1 MKRKLAFLGAI
12 LLAAFIFTYEGNT
25 YQTHALDEEDQAW
38 IEEARGALQNIVE
51 DREVMA
57 LVYLCD
63 DLTIRA
69 EAAED
74 STKVVTVP
82 SGQMVEIRDVTMDED
97 YQVWEKVSAEVKGK
111 VYEGYIPRDYLAC
124 SDERFLEWE
133 ELYGM
138 NPGAEVML
146 AEENA
151 TGVYADIEQ
160 FPESYRP
167 ALQALKQKHPNWTF
181 VRQNT
186 GLDFQTAVNNE
197 LQGGKSL
204 VYKSY
209 GDYCKEGQHSPNW
222 YFASEDVLKLYMDPR
237 NSLQENAIFQF
248 EQLTYNASYHTEEAV
263 KNFLE
268 GTFMNSSQNAPETSM
283 KFYHIFWS
291 IGAEENRQVSPFH
304 LAARVLQEQG
314 EGTSPLISG
323 TYPGYEHY
331 YNYFNVGASGSTNE
345 EVIRNGLNYAK
356 DHDWHGAYYSILG
369 GAEVISAS
377 YIRKGQ
383 DTLYLQKFNVSPT
396 ASNPVYTHQYMQNI
410 SAPTSEAL
418 SMKKL
423 YESAGALENTFVF
436 KIPVYENMPASPCPM
451 PTSSTNVVLQV
462 PSGYDASTIY
472 VDGIAYTPQ
481 VRNNR
486 RIVKLPNGNAQSAVV
501 YRYNE
506 NGAPIGMY
514 VWTLEYRNNAYVAT
528 EQPGLT
534 DLLTYHGF
542 SIRITGKAGIRFKT
556 GISTDLRAQL
566 LGNGVNGYHLK
577 EYGTLVMN
585 NANRTSY
592 PMIKGGEK
600 VISGLAYGTNANGTY
615 QDSIYETVSGRYRF
629 TSVLVGLPA
638 NQYKVEYAFRGYI
651 ILNKDGKDITIY
663 GPVQARSIY
672 ALAQQVLNMGTY
684 AQGSE
689 ADAFLRKLNAG
700 EKVIAIELDSPRNA
714 DLTGYLEGAKKL
726 QAAGADLLTI
736 ADCPIAQA
744 RMDSSLVAC
753 RVHREL
759 GLCTLPH
766 MTCRDRNLNAT
777 KALLLGLYAEGVR
790 EVLAITGD
798 PIPTAE
804 RDEVKNVYQ
813 FNSRKLAQYIVSL
826 AGEGREM
833 PSPLTVFGALNLN
846 ARNFDVEL
854 RRAQEKL
861 QNGMSG
867 FLTQPVLSAQAVV
880 NLKKTREILGEKAK
894 ILAGIMPVVSQRNAI
909 FMENEVNGIHVDAEI
924 IERFAGLDRA
934 QGEELGL
941 EVSVKAAQAAAPYA
955 DGFYLMTPFNRI
967 ALMER
972 LIARLK
978 DEGIAD

>member
-38 IEEARGALQNIVE
+38 IEEARGALQDIAE
-51 DREVMA
+51 EREVMA

-63 DLTIRA
+63 ELSIRE
-69 EAAED
+69 EADDNSAK
-74 STKVVTVP
+74 TVTVP
-82 SGQMVEIRDVTMDED
+82 SGQMVEILDVTVAED
-97 YQVWEKVSAEVKGK
+97 YQVWEKVSAEVSGK
-111 VYEGYIPRDYLAC
+111 VYEGYIPRKYLAC

-133 ELYGM
+133 ELYSM
-138 NPGAEVML
+138 NPGEAVML

-151 TGVYADIEQ
+151 AGVYADIEQ
-160 FPESYRP
+160 FPESYRS
-167 ALQALKQKHPNWTF
+167 ALEALKQKHPNWTF

-186 GLDFQTAVNNE
+186 GLDFQTVINNE

-209 GDYCKEGQHSPNW
+209 GDYCKEGQHSPTW

-237 NSLQENAIFQF
+237 NSLHENAIFQF
-248 EQLTYNASYHTEEAV
+248 EQLTYNESYHTEAAV
-263 KNFLE
+263 ETFLKN
-268 GTFMNSSQNAPETSM
+268 TFMNSNSPAPKTDMTFS
-283 KFYHIFWS
+283 HIFWA
-291 IGAEENRQVSPFH
+291 IGAEQQVSPFH
-304 LAARVLQEQG
+304 LAARVYQEQG
-314 EGTSPLISG
+314 QGTSPLISG
-323 TYPGYEHY
+323 NYPGYEGY
-331 YNYFNVGASGSTNE
+331 YNYFNISASGSTNE
-345 EVIRNGLNYAK
+345 QVITNGLNYARNNGW
-356 DHDWHGAYYSILG
+356 DNAYASILG
-369 GAEVISAS
+369 GANVISAN
-377 YIRKGQ
+377 YIKKGQ
-383 DTLYLQKFNVSPT
+383 DTLYLQKFNVSTT

-410 SAPTSEAL
+410 AAPTSEAL

-462 PSGYDASTIY
+462 PAGYDASTIY
-472 VDGIAYTPQ
+472 VDGIPYTPQ

-600 VISGLAYGTNANGTY
+600 VISGLAYGTNANGTH

-689 ADAFLRKLNAG
+689 ADTFLRKL
-700 EKVIAIELDSPRNA
+700 ISD
-714 DLTGYLEGAKKL
+714 
-726 QAAGADLLTI
+726 
-736 ADCPIAQA
+736 AQ
-744 RMDSSLVAC
+744 
-753 RVHREL
+753 
-759 GLCTLPH
+759 
-766 MTCRDRNLNAT
+766 
-777 KALLLGLYAEGVR
+777 
-790 EVLAITGD
+790 
-798 PIPTAE
+798 
-804 RDEVKNVYQ
+804 
-813 FNSRKLAQYIVSL
+813 
-826 AGEGREM
+826 
-833 PSPLTVFGALNLN
+833 
-846 ARNFDVEL
+846 
-854 RRAQEKL
+854 
-861 QNGMSG
+861 
-867 FLTQPVLSAQAVV
+867 
-880 NLKKTREILGEKAK
+880 
-894 ILAGIMPVVSQRNAI
+894 
-909 FMENEVNGIHVDAEI
+909 
-924 IERFAGLDRA
+924 
-934 QGEELGL
+934 
-941 EVSVKAAQAAAPYA
+941 
-955 DGFYLMTPFNRI
+955 
-967 ALMER
+967 
-972 LIARLK
+972 
-978 DEGIAD
+978 

>member
-82 SGQMVEIRDVTMDED
+82 SGQMVEIRDVTVDED
-97 YQVWEKVSAEVKGK
+97 YQVWEKVSAEVSGK
-111 VYEGYIPRDYLAC
+111 VYEGYIPRKYLAC

-133 ELYGM
+133 ELYSM
-138 NPGAEVML
+138 NPGEAVML

-151 TGVYADIEQ
+151 AGVYADIEQ

-167 ALQALKQKHPNWTF
+167 ALEALKQKHPNWTF

-186 GLDFQTAVNNE
+186 GLDFQTVINNE

-237 NSLQENAIFQF
+237 NSLHENAIFQF
-248 EQLTYNASYHTEEAV
+248 EQLTYNESYHTEAAV
-263 KNFLE
+263 ETFLKN
-268 GTFMNSSQNAPETSM
+268 TFMNSNSPAPKTDMTFS
-283 KFYHIFWS
+283 HIFWA
-291 IGAEENRQVSPFH
+291 IGAEQQVSPFH
-304 LAARVLQEQG
+304 LAARVYQEQG
-314 EGTSPLISG
+314 QGTSPLISG
-323 TYPGYEHY
+323 NYPGYEGY
-331 YNYFNVGASGSTNE
+331 YNYFNISASGSTNE
-345 EVIRNGLNYAK
+345 QVITNGLNYARNNGW
-356 DHDWHGAYYSILG
+356 DNAYASILG
-369 GAEVISAS
+369 GANVISAN
-377 YIRKGQ
+377 YIKKGQ
-383 DTLYLQKFNVSPT
+383 DTLYLQKFNVSTT

-410 SAPTSEAL
+410 AAPTSEAL

-462 PSGYDASTIY
+462 PAGYDASTIY
-472 VDGIAYTPQ
+472 VDGIPYTPQ

-486 RIVKLPNGNAQSAVV
+486 RIVTVPNGNAQAAVV

-514 VWTLEYRNNAYVAT
+514 VWTLEYRNNAYAVT

-556 GISTDLRAQL
+556 GISADLRNTL
-566 LGNGVNGYHLK
+566 LTGGVNGYYLK

-585 NANRTSY
+585 NANRNTY

-600 VISGLAYGTNANGTY
+600 VISGLAYGTDSNGAH
-615 QDSIYETVSGRYRF
+615 QDSIYETVDGRYRY

-638 NQYKVEYAFRGYI
+638 DQYKVEYAFRGYI
-651 ILNKDGKDITIY
+651 VLTKDNKDITIY
-663 GPVQARSIY
+663 GPAMAKSIY
-672 ALAQQVLNMGTY
+672 SLAEQVLNMGTY
-684 AQGSE
+684 ASGSE
-689 ADAFLRKLNAG
+689 ADAFLRKL
-700 EKVIAIELDSPRNA
+700 ISD
-714 DLTGYLEGAKKL
+714 AK
-726 QAAGADLLTI
+726 
-736 ADCPIAQA
+736 
-744 RMDSSLVAC
+744 
-753 RVHREL
+753 
-759 GLCTLPH
+759 
-766 MTCRDRNLNAT
+766 
-777 KALLLGLYAEGVR
+777 
-790 EVLAITGD
+790 
-798 PIPTAE
+798 
-804 RDEVKNVYQ
+804 
-813 FNSRKLAQYIVSL
+813 
-826 AGEGREM
+826 
-833 PSPLTVFGALNLN
+833 
-846 ARNFDVEL
+846 
-854 RRAQEKL
+854 
-861 QNGMSG
+861 
-867 FLTQPVLSAQAVV
+867 
-880 NLKKTREILGEKAK
+880 
-894 ILAGIMPVVSQRNAI
+894 
-909 FMENEVNGIHVDAEI
+909 
-924 IERFAGLDRA
+924 
-934 QGEELGL
+934 
-941 EVSVKAAQAAAPYA
+941 
-955 DGFYLMTPFNRI
+955 
-967 ALMER
+967 
-972 LIARLK
+972 
-978 DEGIAD
+978 

>member
-82 SGQMVEIRDVTMDED
+82 SGQMVEIRDVTVDEN

-138 NPGAEVML
+138 NPGAAVML

-160 FPESYRP
+160 FPEGYRP

-237 NSLQENAIFQF
+237 NSLHENAIFQF
-248 EQLTYNASYHTEEAV
+248 EQLTYNESYHTEAAV
-263 KNFLE
+263 ETFLKN
-268 GTFMNSSQNAPETSM
+268 TFMNSNSPAPKTDMTFS
-283 KFYHIFWS
+283 HIFWA
-291 IGAEENRQVSPFH
+291 IGAEQQVSSFH
-304 LAARVLQEQG
+304 LAARVYQEQG
-314 EGTSPLISG
+314 QGTSPLISG
-323 TYPGYEHY
+323 NYPGYEGY
-331 YNYFNVGASGSTNE
+331 YNYFNISASGSTNE
-345 EVIRNGLNYAK
+345 QVITNGLNYARNNGW
-356 DHDWHGAYYSILG
+356 DNAYASILG
-369 GAEVISAS
+369 GANVISAN
-377 YIRKGQ
+377 YIKKGQ
-383 DTLYLQKFNVSPT
+383 DTLYLQKFNVSTT

-410 SAPTSEAL
+410 AAPTSEAL

-462 PSGYDASTIY
+462 PAGYDASTIY
-472 VDGIAYTPQ
+472 VDGIPYTPQ

-486 RIVKLPNGNAQSAVV
+486 RIVTVPNGNAQAAVV

-514 VWTLEYRNNAYVAT
+514 VWTLEYRNNAYAVT

-556 GISTDLRAQL
+556 GISADLRNTL
-566 LGNGVNGYHLK
+566 LTGGVNGYYLK

-585 NANRTSY
+585 NANRNTY

-600 VISGLAYGTNANGTY
+600 VISGLAYGTDSNGAH
-615 QDSIYETVSGRYRF
+615 QDSIYETVDGRYRY

-638 NQYKVEYAFRGYI
+638 DQYKVEYAFRGYI
-651 ILNKDGKDITIY
+651 VLTKDNKDITIY
-663 GPVQARSIY
+663 GPAMAKSIY
-672 ALAQQVLNMGTY
+672 SLAEQVLNMGTY
-684 AQGSE
+684 ASGSE
-689 ADAFLRKLNAG
+689 ADAFLRKL
-700 EKVIAIELDSPRNA
+700 ISD
-714 DLTGYLEGAKKL
+714 AK
-726 QAAGADLLTI
+726 
-736 ADCPIAQA
+736 
-744 RMDSSLVAC
+744 
-753 RVHREL
+753 
-759 GLCTLPH
+759 
-766 MTCRDRNLNAT
+766 
-777 KALLLGLYAEGVR
+777 
-790 EVLAITGD
+790 
-798 PIPTAE
+798 
-804 RDEVKNVYQ
+804 
-813 FNSRKLAQYIVSL
+813 
-826 AGEGREM
+826 
-833 PSPLTVFGALNLN
+833 
-846 ARNFDVEL
+846 
-854 RRAQEKL
+854 
-861 QNGMSG
+861 
-867 FLTQPVLSAQAVV
+867 
-880 NLKKTREILGEKAK
+880 
-894 ILAGIMPVVSQRNAI
+894 
-909 FMENEVNGIHVDAEI
+909 
-924 IERFAGLDRA
+924 
-934 QGEELGL
+934 
-941 EVSVKAAQAAAPYA
+941 
-955 DGFYLMTPFNRI
+955 
-967 ALMER
+967 
-972 LIARLK
+972 
-978 DEGIAD
+978 

>member
-12 LLAAFIFTYEGNT
+12 LLAVFIFTYEGNT

-82 SGQMVEIRDVTMDED
+82 SGQMVEIRDVAVDED
-97 YQVWEKVSAEVKGK
+97 YQVWEKVSAEVKGM

-138 NPGAEVML
+138 NPGAAVML

-237 NSLQENAIFQF
+237 NSLHENAIFQF
-248 EQLTYNASYHTEEAV
+248 EQLTYNESYHTEAAV
-263 KNFLE
+263 ETFLKN
-268 GTFMNSSQNAPETSM
+268 TFMNSNSPAPKTDMTFS
-283 KFYHIFWS
+283 HIFWA
-291 IGAEENRQVSPFH
+291 IGAEQQVSPFH
-304 LAARVLQEQG
+304 LAARVYQEQG
-314 EGTSPLISG
+314 QGTSPLISG
-323 TYPGYEHY
+323 NYPGYEGY
-331 YNYFNVGASGSTNE
+331 YNYFNISASGSTNE
-345 EVIRNGLNYAK
+345 QVITNGLNYAQNNGW
-356 DHDWHGAYYSILG
+356 DNAYASILG
-369 GAEVISAS
+369 GANVISAN
-377 YIRKGQ
+377 YIKKGQ
-383 DTLYLQKFNVSPT
+383 DTLYLQKFNVSTT

-410 SAPTSEAL
+410 AAPTSEAL

-462 PSGYDASTIY
+462 PAGYDASTIY
-472 VDGIAYTPQ
+472 VDGIPYTPQ

-486 RIVKLPNGNAQSAVV
+486 RIVTVPNGNAQAAVV

-514 VWTLEYRNNAYVAT
+514 VWTLEYRNNAYAVT

-556 GISTDLRAQL
+556 GISADLRNTL
-566 LGNGVNGYHLK
+566 LTGGVNGYYLK

-585 NANRTSY
+585 NANRNTY

-600 VISGLAYGTNANGTY
+600 VISGLAYGTDSNGAH
-615 QDSIYETVSGRYRF
+615 QDSIYETVDGRYRY

-638 NQYKVEYAFRGYI
+638 DQYKVEYAFRGYI
-651 ILNKDGKDITIY
+651 VLTKDNKDITIY
-663 GPVQARSIY
+663 GPAMAKSIY
-672 ALAQQVLNMGTY
+672 SLAEQVLNMGTY
-684 AQGSE
+684 ASGSE
-689 ADAFLRKLNAG
+689 ADAFLRKL
-700 EKVIAIELDSPRNA
+700 ISD
-714 DLTGYLEGAKKL
+714 AK
-726 QAAGADLLTI
+726 
-736 ADCPIAQA
+736 
-744 RMDSSLVAC
+744 
-753 RVHREL
+753 
-759 GLCTLPH
+759 
-766 MTCRDRNLNAT
+766 
-777 KALLLGLYAEGVR
+777 
-790 EVLAITGD
+790 
-798 PIPTAE
+798 
-804 RDEVKNVYQ
+804 
-813 FNSRKLAQYIVSL
+813 
-826 AGEGREM
+826 
-833 PSPLTVFGALNLN
+833 
-846 ARNFDVEL
+846 
-854 RRAQEKL
+854 
-861 QNGMSG
+861 
-867 FLTQPVLSAQAVV
+867 
-880 NLKKTREILGEKAK
+880 
-894 ILAGIMPVVSQRNAI
+894 
-909 FMENEVNGIHVDAEI
+909 
-924 IERFAGLDRA
+924 
-934 QGEELGL
+934 
-941 EVSVKAAQAAAPYA
+941 
-955 DGFYLMTPFNRI
+955 
-967 ALMER
+967 
-972 LIARLK
+972 
-978 DEGIAD
+978 

>member
-69 EAAED
+69 EASED

-82 SGQMVEIRDVTMDED
+82 SGQMVEIRDVAVDED

-138 NPGAEVML
+138 NPGAAVML

-160 FPESYRP
+160 FPEGYRP

-237 NSLQENAIFQF
+237 NSLHENAIFQF
-248 EQLTYNASYHTEEAV
+248 EQLTYNESYHTEAAV
-263 KNFLE
+263 ETFLKN
-268 GTFMNSSQNAPETSM
+268 TFMNSNSPAPKTDMTFS
-283 KFYHIFWS
+283 HIFWA
-291 IGAEENRQVSPFH
+291 IGAEQQVSPFH
-304 LAARVLQEQG
+304 LAARVYQEQG
-314 EGTSPLISG
+314 QGTSPLISG
-323 TYPGYEHY
+323 NYPGYEGY
-331 YNYFNVGASGSTNE
+331 YNYFNISASGSTNE
-345 EVIRNGLNYAK
+345 QVITNGLNYARNNGW
-356 DHDWHGAYYSILG
+356 DNAYASILG
-369 GAEVISAS
+369 GANVISAN
-377 YIRKGQ
+377 YIKKGQ
-383 DTLYLQKFNVSPT
+383 DTLYLQKFNVSTT

-410 SAPTSEAL
+410 AAPTSEAL

-462 PSGYDASTIY
+462 PAGYDASTIY
-472 VDGIAYTPQ
+472 VDGIPYTPQ

-486 RIVKLPNGNAQSAVV
+486 RIVTVPNGNAQAAVV

-514 VWTLEYRNNAYVAT
+514 VWTLEYRNNAYAVT

-556 GISTDLRAQL
+556 GISADLRNTL
-566 LGNGVNGYHLK
+566 LTGGVNGYYLK

-585 NANRTSY
+585 NANRNTY

-600 VISGLAYGTNANGTY
+600 VISGLAYGTDSNGAH
-615 QDSIYETVSGRYRF
+615 QDSIYETVDGRYRY

-638 NQYKVEYAFRGYI
+638 DQYKVEYAFRGYI
-651 ILNKDGKDITIY
+651 VLTKDNKDITIY
-663 GPVQARSIY
+663 GPAMAKSIY
-672 ALAQQVLNMGTY
+672 SLAEQVLNMGTY
-684 AQGSE
+684 ASGSE
-689 ADAFLRKLNAG
+689 ADAFLRKL
-700 EKVIAIELDSPRNA
+700 ISD
-714 DLTGYLEGAKKL
+714 AK
-726 QAAGADLLTI
+726 
-736 ADCPIAQA
+736 
-744 RMDSSLVAC
+744 
-753 RVHREL
+753 
-759 GLCTLPH
+759 
-766 MTCRDRNLNAT
+766 
-777 KALLLGLYAEGVR
+777 
-790 EVLAITGD
+790 
-798 PIPTAE
+798 
-804 RDEVKNVYQ
+804 
-813 FNSRKLAQYIVSL
+813 
-826 AGEGREM
+826 
-833 PSPLTVFGALNLN
+833 
-846 ARNFDVEL
+846 
-854 RRAQEKL
+854 
-861 QNGMSG
+861 
-867 FLTQPVLSAQAVV
+867 
-880 NLKKTREILGEKAK
+880 
-894 ILAGIMPVVSQRNAI
+894 
-909 FMENEVNGIHVDAEI
+909 
-924 IERFAGLDRA
+924 
-934 QGEELGL
+934 
-941 EVSVKAAQAAAPYA
+941 
-955 DGFYLMTPFNRI
+955 
-967 ALMER
+967 
-972 LIARLK
+972 
-978 DEGIAD
+978 

>member
-82 SGQMVEIRDVTMDED
+82 SGQMVEIRDVTVDEN

-138 NPGAEVML
+138 NPGAAVML

-160 FPESYRP
+160 FPEGYRP
-167 ALQALKQKHPNWTF
+167 ALEALKQKHPNWTF

-186 GLDFQTAVNNE
+186 GLDFQTVINNE

-237 NSLQENAIFQF
+237 NSLHENAIFQF
-248 EQLTYNASYHTEEAV
+248 EQLTYNESYHTEAAV
-263 KNFLE
+263 ETFLKN
-268 GTFMNSSQNAPETSM
+268 TFMNSNSPAPKTDMTFS
-283 KFYHIFWS
+283 HIFWA
-291 IGAEENRQVSPFH
+291 IGAEQQVSPFH
-304 LAARVLQEQG
+304 LAARVYQEQG
-314 EGTSPLISG
+314 QGTSPLISG
-323 TYPGYEHY
+323 NYPGYEGY
-331 YNYFNVGASGSTNE
+331 YNYFNISASGSTNE
-345 EVIRNGLNYAK
+345 QVITNGLNYARNNGW
-356 DHDWHGAYYSILG
+356 DNAYASILG
-369 GAEVISAS
+369 GANVISAN
-377 YIRKGQ
+377 YIKKGQ
-383 DTLYLQKFNVSPT
+383 DTLYLQKFNVSTT

-410 SAPTSEAL
+410 AAPTSEAL

-462 PSGYDASTIY
+462 PAGYDASTIY
-472 VDGIAYTPQ
+472 VDGIPYTPQ

-486 RIVKLPNGNAQSAVV
+486 RIVTVPNGNAQAAVV

-514 VWTLEYRNNAYVAT
+514 VWTLEYRNNAYAVT

-556 GISTDLRAQL
+556 GISADLRNTL
-566 LGNGVNGYHLK
+566 LTGGVNGYYLK

-585 NANRTSY
+585 NANRNTY

-600 VISGLAYGTNANGTY
+600 VISGLAYGTDSNGAH
-615 QDSIYETVSGRYRF
+615 QDSIYETVDGRYRY

-638 NQYKVEYAFRGYI
+638 DQYKVEYAFRGYI
-651 ILNKDGKDITIY
+651 VLTKDNKDITIY
-663 GPVQARSIY
+663 GTAMAKSIY
-672 ALAQQVLNMGTY
+672 SLAEQVLNMGTY
-684 AQGSE
+684 ASGSE
-689 ADAFLRKLNAG
+689 ADAFLRKL
-700 EKVIAIELDSPRNA
+700 ISD
-714 DLTGYLEGAKKL
+714 AK
-726 QAAGADLLTI
+726 
-736 ADCPIAQA
+736 
-744 RMDSSLVAC
+744 
-753 RVHREL
+753 
-759 GLCTLPH
+759 
-766 MTCRDRNLNAT
+766 
-777 KALLLGLYAEGVR
+777 
-790 EVLAITGD
+790 
-798 PIPTAE
+798 
-804 RDEVKNVYQ
+804 
-813 FNSRKLAQYIVSL
+813 
-826 AGEGREM
+826 
-833 PSPLTVFGALNLN
+833 
-846 ARNFDVEL
+846 
-854 RRAQEKL
+854 
-861 QNGMSG
+861 
-867 FLTQPVLSAQAVV
+867 
-880 NLKKTREILGEKAK
+880 
-894 ILAGIMPVVSQRNAI
+894 
-909 FMENEVNGIHVDAEI
+909 
-924 IERFAGLDRA
+924 
-934 QGEELGL
+934 
-941 EVSVKAAQAAAPYA
+941 
-955 DGFYLMTPFNRI
+955 
-967 ALMER
+967 
-972 LIARLK
+972 
-978 DEGIAD
+978 

>member
-38 IEEARGALQNIVE
+38 IEEARGALQDIAE
-51 DREVMA
+51 EREVMA

-63 DLTIRA
+63 ELSIRE
-69 EAAED
+69 EADDNSAK
-74 STKVVTVP
+74 TVTVP
-82 SGQMVEIRDVTMDED
+82 SGQMVEILDVTVAED
-97 YQVWEKVSAEVKGK
+97 YQVWEKVSAEVSGK
-111 VYEGYIPRDYLAC
+111 VYEGYIPRKYLAC

-133 ELYGM
+133 ELYSM
-138 NPGAEVML
+138 NPGEAVML

-151 TGVYADIEQ
+151 AGVYADIEQ
-160 FPESYRP
+160 FPESYRS
-167 ALQALKQKHPNWTF
+167 ALEALKQKHPNWTF

-186 GLDFQTAVNNE
+186 GLDFQTVINNE

-209 GDYCKEGQHSPNW
+209 GDYCKEGQHSSNW

-237 NSLQENAIFQF
+237 NSLHENAIFQF
-248 EQLTYNASYHTEEAV
+248 EQLTYNESYHTEAAV
-263 KNFLE
+263 ETFLKN
-268 GTFMNSSQNAPETSM
+268 TFMNSNSPAPKTDMTFS
-283 KFYHIFWS
+283 HIFWA
-291 IGAEENRQVSPFH
+291 IGAEQQVSPFH
-304 LAARVLQEQG
+304 LAARVYQEQG
-314 EGTSPLISG
+314 QGTSPLISG
-323 TYPGYEHY
+323 NYPGYEGY
-331 YNYFNVGASGSTNE
+331 YNYFNISASGSTNE
-345 EVIRNGLNYAK
+345 QVITNGLNYARNNGW
-356 DHDWHGAYYSILG
+356 DNAYASILG
-369 GAEVISAS
+369 GANVISAN
-377 YIRKGQ
+377 YIKKGQ
-383 DTLYLQKFNVSPT
+383 DTLYLQKFNVSTT

-410 SAPTSEAL
+410 AAPTSEAL

-462 PSGYDASTIY
+462 PAGYDASTIY
-472 VDGIAYTPQ
+472 VDGIPYTPQ

-600 VISGLAYGTNANGTY
+600 VISGLAYGTNANGTH

-689 ADAFLRKLNAG
+689 ADTFLRKL
-700 EKVIAIELDSPRNA
+700 ISD
-714 DLTGYLEGAKKL
+714 
-726 QAAGADLLTI
+726 
-736 ADCPIAQA
+736 AQ
-744 RMDSSLVAC
+744 
-753 RVHREL
+753 
-759 GLCTLPH
+759 
-766 MTCRDRNLNAT
+766 
-777 KALLLGLYAEGVR
+777 
-790 EVLAITGD
+790 
-798 PIPTAE
+798 
-804 RDEVKNVYQ
+804 
-813 FNSRKLAQYIVSL
+813 
-826 AGEGREM
+826 
-833 PSPLTVFGALNLN
+833 
-846 ARNFDVEL
+846 
-854 RRAQEKL
+854 
-861 QNGMSG
+861 
-867 FLTQPVLSAQAVV
+867 
-880 NLKKTREILGEKAK
+880 
-894 ILAGIMPVVSQRNAI
+894 
-909 FMENEVNGIHVDAEI
+909 
-924 IERFAGLDRA
+924 
-934 QGEELGL
+934 
-941 EVSVKAAQAAAPYA
+941 
-955 DGFYLMTPFNRI
+955 
-967 ALMER
+967 
-972 LIARLK
+972 
-978 DEGIAD
+978 

>member
-82 SGQMVEIRDVTMDED
+82 SGQMVEIRDVAVDED
-97 YQVWEKVSAEVKGK
+97 YQVWEKVSAEVKGM

-138 NPGAEVML
+138 NPGAAVML

-160 FPESYRP
+160 FPEGYRP
-167 ALQALKQKHPNWTF
+167 ALEALKQKHPNWTF

-186 GLDFQTAVNNE
+186 GLDFQTVINNE

-237 NSLQENAIFQF
+237 NSLHENAIFQF
-248 EQLTYNASYHTEEAV
+248 EQLTYNESYHTEAAV
-263 KNFLE
+263 ETFLKN
-268 GTFMNSSQNAPETSM
+268 TFMNSNSPAPKTDMTFS
-283 KFYHIFWS
+283 HIFWA
-291 IGAEENRQVSPFH
+291 IGAEQQVSPFH
-304 LAARVLQEQG
+304 LAARVYQEQG
-314 EGTSPLISG
+314 QGTSPLISG
-323 TYPGYEHY
+323 NYPGYEGY
-331 YNYFNVGASGSTNE
+331 YNYFNISASGSTNE
-345 EVIRNGLNYAK
+345 QVITNGLNYARNNGW
-356 DHDWHGAYYSILG
+356 DNAYASILG
-369 GAEVISAS
+369 GANVISAN
-377 YIRKGQ
+377 YIKKGQ
-383 DTLYLQKFNVSPT
+383 DTLYLQKFNVSTT

-410 SAPTSEAL
+410 AAPTSEAL

-462 PSGYDASTIY
+462 PAGYDASTIY
-472 VDGIAYTPQ
+472 VDGIPYTPQ

-486 RIVKLPNGNAQSAVV
+486 RIVTVPNGNAQAAVV

-514 VWTLEYRNNAYVAT
+514 VWTLEYRNNAYAVT

-556 GISTDLRAQL
+556 GISADLRNTL
-566 LGNGVNGYHLK
+566 LTGGVNGYYLK

-585 NANRTSY
+585 NANRNTY

-600 VISGLAYGTNANGTY
+600 VISGLAYGTDSNGAH
-615 QDSIYETVSGRYRF
+615 QDSIYETVDGRYRY

-638 NQYKVEYAFRGYI
+638 DQYKVEYAFRGYI
-651 ILNKDGKDITIY
+651 VLTKDNKDITIY
-663 GPVQARSIY
+663 GPAMAKSIY
-672 ALAQQVLNMGTY
+672 SLAEQVLNMGTY
-684 AQGSE
+684 ASGSE
-689 ADAFLRKLNAG
+689 ADAFLRKL
-700 EKVIAIELDSPRNA
+700 ISD
-714 DLTGYLEGAKKL
+714 AK
-726 QAAGADLLTI
+726 
-736 ADCPIAQA
+736 
-744 RMDSSLVAC
+744 
-753 RVHREL
+753 
-759 GLCTLPH
+759 
-766 MTCRDRNLNAT
+766 
-777 KALLLGLYAEGVR
+777 
-790 EVLAITGD
+790 
-798 PIPTAE
+798 
-804 RDEVKNVYQ
+804 
-813 FNSRKLAQYIVSL
+813 
-826 AGEGREM
+826 
-833 PSPLTVFGALNLN
+833 
-846 ARNFDVEL
+846 
-854 RRAQEKL
+854 
-861 QNGMSG
+861 
-867 FLTQPVLSAQAVV
+867 
-880 NLKKTREILGEKAK
+880 
-894 ILAGIMPVVSQRNAI
+894 
-909 FMENEVNGIHVDAEI
+909 
-924 IERFAGLDRA
+924 
-934 QGEELGL
+934 
-941 EVSVKAAQAAAPYA
+941 
-955 DGFYLMTPFNRI
+955 
-967 ALMER
+967 
-972 LIARLK
+972 
-978 DEGIAD
+978 

>member
-51 DREVMA
+51 DWEVMA

-69 EAAED
+69 EASED

-138 NPGAEVML
+138 NPGAAVML

-151 TGVYADIEQ
+151 TGVYVDIEQ

-237 NSLQENAIFQF
+237 NSLQENAIFQ
-248 EQLTYNASYHTEEAV
+248 
-263 KNFLE
+263 
-268 GTFMNSSQNAPETSM
+268 
-283 KFYHIFWS
+283 
-291 IGAEENRQVSPFH
+291 
-304 LAARVLQEQG
+304 
-314 EGTSPLISG
+314 ISG

-600 VISGLAYGTNANGTY
+600 VISGLAYGTNANGTH

-638 NQYKVEYAFRGYI
+638 NQY
-651 ILNKDGKDITIY
+651 
-663 GPVQARSIY
+663 
-672 ALAQQVLNMGTY
+672 
-684 AQGSE
+684 
-689 ADAFLRKLNAG
+689 
-700 EKVIAIELDSPRNA
+700 
-714 DLTGYLEGAKKL
+714 
-726 QAAGADLLTI
+726 
-736 ADCPIAQA
+736 
-744 RMDSSLVAC
+744 
-753 RVHREL
+753 
-759 GLCTLPH
+759 
-766 MTCRDRNLNAT
+766 
-777 KALLLGLYAEGVR
+777 
-790 EVLAITGD
+790 
-798 PIPTAE
+798 
-804 RDEVKNVYQ
+804 
-813 FNSRKLAQYIVSL
+813 
-826 AGEGREM
+826 
-833 PSPLTVFGALNLN
+833 
-846 ARNFDVEL
+846 
-854 RRAQEKL
+854 
-861 QNGMSG
+861 
-867 FLTQPVLSAQAVV
+867 
-880 NLKKTREILGEKAK
+880 
-894 ILAGIMPVVSQRNAI
+894 
-909 FMENEVNGIHVDAEI
+909 
-924 IERFAGLDRA
+924 
-934 QGEELGL
+934 
-941 EVSVKAAQAAAPYA
+941 
-955 DGFYLMTPFNRI
+955 
-967 ALMER
+967 
-972 LIARLK
+972 
-978 DEGIAD
+978 

>member
-82 SGQMVEIRDVTMDED
+82 SGQMVEIRDVTVDEN

-138 NPGAEVML
+138 NPGAAVML

-160 FPESYRP
+160 FPEGYRP
-167 ALQALKQKHPNWTF
+167 ALEALKQKHPNWTF

-186 GLDFQTAVNNE
+186 GLDFQTVINNE

-237 NSLQENAIFQF
+237 NSLHENAIFQF
-248 EQLTYNASYHTEEAV
+248 EQLTYNESYHTEAAV
-263 KNFLE
+263 ETFLKN
-268 GTFMNSSQNAPETSM
+268 TFMNSNSPAPKTDMTFS
-283 KFYHIFWS
+283 HIFWA
-291 IGAEENRQVSPFH
+291 IGAEQQVSPFH
-304 LAARVLQEQG
+304 LAARVYQEQG
-314 EGTSPLISG
+314 QGTSPLISG
-323 TYPGYEHY
+323 NYPGYEGY
-331 YNYFNVGASGSTNE
+331 YNYFNISASGSTNE
-345 EVIRNGLNYAK
+345 QVITNGLNYARNNGW
-356 DHDWHGAYYSILG
+356 DNAYASILG
-369 GAEVISAS
+369 GANVISAN
-377 YIRKGQ
+377 YIKKGQ
-383 DTLYLQKFNVSPT
+383 DTLYLQKFNVSTT

-410 SAPTSEAL
+410 AAPTSEAL

-462 PSGYDASTIY
+462 PAGYDASTIY
-472 VDGIAYTPQ
+472 VDGIPYTPQ

-486 RIVKLPNGNAQSAVV
+486 RIVTVPNGNAQAAVV

-514 VWTLEYRNNAYVAT
+514 VWTLEYRNNAYAVT

-556 GISTDLRAQL
+556 GISADLRNTL
-566 LGNGVNGYHLK
+566 LTGGVNGYYLK

-585 NANRTSY
+585 NVNRNTY

-600 VISGLAYGTNANGTY
+600 VISGLAYGTDSNGAH
-615 QDSIYETVSGRYRF
+615 QDSIYETVDGRYRY

-638 NQYKVEYAFRGYI
+638 DQYKVEYAFRGYI
-651 ILNKDGKDITIY
+651 VLTKDNKDITIY
-663 GPVQARSIY
+663 GPAMAKSIY
-672 ALAQQVLNMGTY
+672 SLAEQVLNMGTY
-684 AQGSE
+684 ASGSE
-689 ADAFLRKLNAG
+689 ADAFLRKL
-700 EKVIAIELDSPRNA
+700 ISD
-714 DLTGYLEGAKKL
+714 AK
-726 QAAGADLLTI
+726 
-736 ADCPIAQA
+736 
-744 RMDSSLVAC
+744 
-753 RVHREL
+753 
-759 GLCTLPH
+759 
-766 MTCRDRNLNAT
+766 
-777 KALLLGLYAEGVR
+777 
-790 EVLAITGD
+790 
-798 PIPTAE
+798 
-804 RDEVKNVYQ
+804 
-813 FNSRKLAQYIVSL
+813 
-826 AGEGREM
+826 
-833 PSPLTVFGALNLN
+833 
-846 ARNFDVEL
+846 
-854 RRAQEKL
+854 
-861 QNGMSG
+861 
-867 FLTQPVLSAQAVV
+867 
-880 NLKKTREILGEKAK
+880 
-894 ILAGIMPVVSQRNAI
+894 
-909 FMENEVNGIHVDAEI
+909 
-924 IERFAGLDRA
+924 
-934 QGEELGL
+934 
-941 EVSVKAAQAAAPYA
+941 
-955 DGFYLMTPFNRI
+955 
-967 ALMER
+967 
-972 LIARLK
+972 
-978 DEGIAD
+978 

>member
-69 EAAED
+69 EVAED

-82 SGQMVEIRDVTMDED
+82 SGQMVEIRDVTVDEN

-138 NPGAEVML
+138 NPGAAVML

-160 FPESYRP
+160 FPEGYRP
-167 ALQALKQKHPNWTF
+167 ALEALKQKHPNWTF

-186 GLDFQTAVNNE
+186 GLDFQTVINNE

-237 NSLQENAIFQF
+237 NSLHENAIFQF
-248 EQLTYNASYHTEEAV
+248 EQLTYNESYHTEAAV
-263 KNFLE
+263 ETFLKN
-268 GTFMNSSQNAPETSM
+268 TFMNSNSPAPKTDMTFS
-283 KFYHIFWS
+283 HIFWA
-291 IGAEENRQVSPFH
+291 IGAEQQVSPFH
-304 LAARVLQEQG
+304 LAARVYQEQG
-314 EGTSPLISG
+314 QGTSPLISG
-323 TYPGYEHY
+323 NYPGYEGY
-331 YNYFNVGASGSTNE
+331 YNYFNISASGSTNE
-345 EVIRNGLNYAK
+345 QVITNGLNYARNNGW
-356 DHDWHGAYYSILG
+356 DNAYASILG
-369 GAEVISAS
+369 GANVISAN
-377 YIRKGQ
+377 YIKKGQ
-383 DTLYLQKFNVSPT
+383 DTLYLQKFNVSTT

-410 SAPTSEAL
+410 AAPTSEAL

-462 PSGYDASTIY
+462 PAGYDASTIY
-472 VDGIAYTPQ
+472 VDGIPYTPQ

-486 RIVKLPNGNAQSAVV
+486 RIVTVPNGNAQAAVV

-514 VWTLEYRNNAYVAT
+514 VWTLEYRNNAYAVT

-556 GISTDLRAQL
+556 GISADLRNTL
-566 LGNGVNGYHLK
+566 LTGGVNGYYLK

-585 NANRTSY
+585 NANRNTY

-600 VISGLAYGTNANGTY
+600 VISGLAYGTDSNGAH
-615 QDSIYETVSGRYRF
+615 QDSIYETVDGRYRY

-638 NQYKVEYAFRGYI
+638 DQYKVEYAFRGYI
-651 ILNKDGKDITIY
+651 VLTKDNKDITIY
-663 GPVQARSIY
+663 GPAMAKSIY
-672 ALAQQVLNMGTY
+672 SLAEQVLNMGTY
-684 AQGSE
+684 ASGSE
-689 ADAFLRKLNAG
+689 ADAFLRKL
-700 EKVIAIELDSPRNA
+700 ISD
-714 DLTGYLEGAKKL
+714 AK
-726 QAAGADLLTI
+726 
-736 ADCPIAQA
+736 
-744 RMDSSLVAC
+744 
-753 RVHREL
+753 
-759 GLCTLPH
+759 
-766 MTCRDRNLNAT
+766 
-777 KALLLGLYAEGVR
+777 
-790 EVLAITGD
+790 
-798 PIPTAE
+798 
-804 RDEVKNVYQ
+804 
-813 FNSRKLAQYIVSL
+813 
-826 AGEGREM
+826 
-833 PSPLTVFGALNLN
+833 
-846 ARNFDVEL
+846 
-854 RRAQEKL
+854 
-861 QNGMSG
+861 
-867 FLTQPVLSAQAVV
+867 
-880 NLKKTREILGEKAK
+880 
-894 ILAGIMPVVSQRNAI
+894 
-909 FMENEVNGIHVDAEI
+909 
-924 IERFAGLDRA
+924 
-934 QGEELGL
+934 
-941 EVSVKAAQAAAPYA
+941 
-955 DGFYLMTPFNRI
+955 
-967 ALMER
+967 
-972 LIARLK
+972 
-978 DEGIAD
+978 

>member
-82 SGQMVEIRDVTMDED
+82 SGQMVEIRDVAVDED
-97 YQVWEKVSAEVKGK
+97 YQVWEKVSAEVKGM

-138 NPGAEVML
+138 NPGAAVML

-237 NSLQENAIFQF
+237 NSLHENAIFQF
-248 EQLTYNASYHTEEAV
+248 EQLTYNESYHTEAAV
-263 KNFLE
+263 ETFLKN
-268 GTFMNSSQNAPETSM
+268 TFMNSNSPAPKTDMTFS
-283 KFYHIFWS
+283 HIFWA
-291 IGAEENRQVSPFH
+291 IGAEQQVSPFH
-304 LAARVLQEQG
+304 LAARVCQEQG
-314 EGTSPLISG
+314 QGTSPLISG
-323 TYPGYEHY
+323 NYPGYEGY
-331 YNYFNVGASGSTNE
+331 YNYFNISASGSTNE
-345 EVIRNGLNYAK
+345 QVITNGLNYARNNGW
-356 DHDWHGAYYSILG
+356 DNAYASILG
-369 GAEVISAS
+369 GANVISAN
-377 YIRKGQ
+377 YIKKGQ
-383 DTLYLQKFNVSPT
+383 DTLYLQKFNVSTT

-410 SAPTSEAL
+410 AAPTSEAL

-462 PSGYDASTIY
+462 PAGYDASTIY
-472 VDGIAYTPQ
+472 VDGIPYTPQ

-486 RIVKLPNGNAQSAVV
+486 RIVTVPNGNAQAAVV

-514 VWTLEYRNNAYVAT
+514 VWTLEYRNNAYAVT

-556 GISTDLRAQL
+556 GISADLRNTL
-566 LGNGVNGYHLK
+566 LTGGVNGYYLK

-585 NANRTSY
+585 NANRNTY

-600 VISGLAYGTNANGTY
+600 VISGLAYGTDSNGAH
-615 QDSIYETVSGRYRF
+615 QDSIYETVDGRYRY

-638 NQYKVEYAFRGYI
+638 DQYKVEYAFRGYI
-651 ILNKDGKDITIY
+651 VLTKDNKDITIY
-663 GPVQARSIY
+663 GPAMAKSIY
-672 ALAQQVLNMGTY
+672 SLAEQVLNMGTY
-684 AQGSE
+684 ASGSE
-689 ADAFLRKLNAG
+689 ADAFLRKL
-700 EKVIAIELDSPRNA
+700 ISD
-714 DLTGYLEGAKKL
+714 AK
-726 QAAGADLLTI
+726 
-736 ADCPIAQA
+736 
-744 RMDSSLVAC
+744 
-753 RVHREL
+753 
-759 GLCTLPH
+759 
-766 MTCRDRNLNAT
+766 
-777 KALLLGLYAEGVR
+777 
-790 EVLAITGD
+790 
-798 PIPTAE
+798 
-804 RDEVKNVYQ
+804 
-813 FNSRKLAQYIVSL
+813 
-826 AGEGREM
+826 
-833 PSPLTVFGALNLN
+833 
-846 ARNFDVEL
+846 
-854 RRAQEKL
+854 
-861 QNGMSG
+861 
-867 FLTQPVLSAQAVV
+867 
-880 NLKKTREILGEKAK
+880 
-894 ILAGIMPVVSQRNAI
+894 
-909 FMENEVNGIHVDAEI
+909 
-924 IERFAGLDRA
+924 
-934 QGEELGL
+934 
-941 EVSVKAAQAAAPYA
+941 
-955 DGFYLMTPFNRI
+955 
-967 ALMER
+967 
-972 LIARLK
+972 
-978 DEGIAD
+978 